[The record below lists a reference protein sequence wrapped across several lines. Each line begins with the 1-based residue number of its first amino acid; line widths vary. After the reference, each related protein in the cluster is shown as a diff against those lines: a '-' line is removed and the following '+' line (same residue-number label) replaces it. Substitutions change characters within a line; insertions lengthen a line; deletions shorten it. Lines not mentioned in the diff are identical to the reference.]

1 VTLKSCLV
9 PRYSLEMA
17 TGGIPAEAQARL
29 KIDAD
34 LRLAG
39 WIIQDRAEMNLSA
52 GLGIAVREV
61 PMGDGRVDYLL
72 YLNQKIVGV
81 IEAKPA
87 GTTLAEVHLQAMRYA
102 SNLTPGQKLNA
113 VLAKGVLPFVYE
125 ASSTELFFSN
135 HFDPEPTSR
144 RFFNFQ
150 RPSTLEAIIRSEDP
164 VTGKGG
170 WRSQIQSM
178 PGTDGYDLR
187 PASERAIHNIENWLQ
202 NDGRRRALVQM
213 ATGAGKTR
221 MAVTEIYRLLKFGGF
236 KRVLFLVDRN
246 NLGEQTVRE
255 FKNWDTPDD
264 GRKFTAIYPVE
275 QLTASGAADS
285 TTVVVST
292 IQRVWAGL
300 KGEALPEGYS
310 PDIDD
315 PNVAGAVEAVYSDR
329 FPPESFDLIIV
340 DECHRSIYGQW
351 RKVLEYFDAQII
363 GLTATPTKQTL
374 AFFEQNL
381 VSEYTFQES
390 VADEVNVGFDVYR
403 IKTQIGEEGG
413 LIEAGSVI
421 PAIDKRTREQKEL
434 EVSEDMDWKPTDEGI
449 AVESPNHIRLVLET
463 FRDRMFSEIFPELN
477 DQGEK
482 RKVVPKT
489 LIFAKSD
496 AHAETIVRIVREVF
510 NKGEGFA
517 AKITYTA
524 QDPADLINRLRTSPE
539 LRIAVTVDMVAT
551 GTDVKPLECVLFMR
565 DVRSGTYFEQM
576 KGRGARSITDSDFQ
590 AVTEQGVHKERFVIV
605 DAIGVTEHDF
615 VDVTVTDRVKTA
627 SLESLLKKA
636 AARELTQDD
645 AATLGARLSKLG
657 LRMNATERNEIEAL
671 AGVTIEEMSQQLVRS
686 VNPEALAE
694 ATKNAPEGT
703 PEEVAVHEFVQGLA
717 GALAT
722 SQALRDRLVTMH
734 QSKYIIRDE
743 ATPDTLLFAGGVPNL
758 ELAERLVHD
767 WKQYLE
773 DNKDEI
779 TALQL
784 LYSNPQN
791 SGVTRK
797 QLEELIATI
806 RKPHQ
811 DWTPAVI
818 WKSYELLN
826 KTNRSIKNKTVDLV
840 SLVRFTL
847 GVMPELVPFADV
859 VEQRYQGWLLAQEQS
874 GAHFS
879 AEQKRWLDAIKDY
892 ICTGVTFETP
902 ALDAVPFIDWG
913 GSDGFERD
921 FTDPIHIIDDL
932 NEALSA

>member
-1 VTLKSCLV
+1 MRNGDL
-9 PRYSLEMA
+9 
-17 TGGIPAEAQARL
+17 PAEARARQ

-34 LRLAG
+34 LISAG
-39 WIIQDRAEMNLSA
+39 WVVQSLEERNLSA
-52 GLGIAVREV
+52 GVGVAVREV
-61 PMGDGRVDYLL
+61 TMGDGRVDYLL
-72 YLNQKIVGV
+72 YVNQKIVGV

-102 SNLTPGQKLNA
+102 SSLTAGQKLNA

-125 ASSTELFFSN
+125 ASSTELYFSN
-135 HFDPEPTSR
+135 HFDPEPASR
-144 RFFNFQ
+144 SIFNFQ
-150 RPSTLEAIIRSEDP
+150 KPETLAAIIRAEDP

-170 WRSQIQSM
+170 WRSQIATM
-178 PGTDGYDLR
+178 PGTEGYDLR

-202 NDGRRRALVQM
+202 TDGRSRALVQM

-246 NLGEQTVRE
+246 NLGDQTKRE
-255 FKNWDTPDD
+255 FDNFDTPDD
-264 GRKFTAIYPVE
+264 GRKFSAIYPVE
-275 QLTASGAADS
+275 QLSASGAADS
-285 TTVVVST
+285 SKVVIST

-300 KGEALPEGYS
+300 KGEPLPEGYS
-310 PDIDD
+310 SDIDD
-315 PNVAGAVEAVYSDR
+315 PIVNGEVEAVYSDR
-329 FPPESFDLIIV
+329 LPPETFDLIIV

-374 AFFEQNL
+374 GFFQQNL
-381 VSEYTFQES
+381 VSEYTFQQS

-413 LIEAGSVI
+413 LIEAGEVI
-421 PAIDKRTREQKEL
+421 PAIDRRTREQRL
-434 EVSEDMDWKPTDEGI
+434 VVPDEDIDWKPTDQGI
-449 AVESPNHIRLVLET
+449 HVESEPHIRLVLET
-463 FRDRMFSEIFPELN
+463 FRDRMFTEIFPELN

-496 AHAETIVRIVREVF
+496 SHAETIVSIVKEVF
-510 NKGEGFA
+510 NKGDGFA

-524 QDPADLINRLRTSPE
+524 PNPEDLINRLRTSPE
-539 LRIAVTVDMVAT
+539 LRIAVTVDMIAT

-576 KGRGARSITDSDFQ
+576 KGRGARSISDSDFQ

-627 SLESLLKKA
+627 SLDSLLKKA
-636 AARELTQDD
+636 AARELTQDE
-645 AATLGARLSKLG
+645 AATLGSRLSKLG
-657 LRMNATERNEIEAL
+657 LRMNASERNEIEAL

-703 PEEVAVHEFVQGLA
+703 PEEVVVHEFVQGLT

-722 SQALRDRLVTMH
+722 SQALRERLVTMH
-734 QSKYIIRDE
+734 QSKYIFRDE
-743 ATPDTLLFAGGVPNL
+743 VTADQLLFAGGVPNV
-758 ELAERLVHD
+758 ELADRLVSD
-767 WKQYLE
+767 WTKYLE
-773 DNKDEI
+773 NNKDEI
-779 TALQL
+779 TALHL
-784 LYSNPQN
+784 IYSRPQERH
-791 SGVTRK
+791 VTRREI
-797 QLEELIATI
+797 EELIVTI
-806 RKPHQ
+806 KSSIQ

-818 WKSYELLN
+818 WKCYEMLK
-826 KTNRSIKNKTVDLV
+826 KTNRSINNKTVDLV
-840 SLVRFTL
+840 SLVRYSL
-847 GVMPELVPFADV
+847 GIMPELIPFADV
-859 VEQRYQGWLLAQEQS
+859 VEERYQGWLLTQEQS
-874 GAHFS
+874 GARFTN
-879 AEQKRWLDAIKDY
+879 EQRRWLDAIKDY

-902 ALDAVPFIDWG
+902 ALDAVPFIEWG
-913 GSDGFERD
+913 GSDGIERD
-921 FTDPIHIIDDL
+921 FTDPVGIITDL
-932 NEALSA
+932 NQALSA

>member
-1 VTLKSCLV
+1 MNS
-9 PRYSLEMA
+9 
-17 TGGIPAEAQARL
+17 GGLPAEAQARL
-29 KIDAD
+29 KIDDD

-39 WIIQDRAEMNLSA
+39 WVIQDREEINLSA
-52 GLGIAVREV
+52 GPGVAVREV
-61 PMGDGRVDYLL
+61 PMADGRVDYLL
-72 YLNQKIVGV
+72 YLNQRIVGV
-81 IEAKPA
+81 IEAKPV
-87 GTTLAEVHLQAMRYA
+87 GTTLAEVHHQAMRYA
-102 SNLTPGQKLNA
+102 SSLTPGQKLNA

-125 ASSTELFFSN
+125 ASSTELYFSN

-144 RFFNFQ
+144 RIFNFQ
-150 RPSTLEAIIRSEDP
+150 RPSTLEAIIRAEDP

-170 WRSQIQSM
+170 WRTQIHHM
-178 PGTDGYDLR
+178 PSTVDYDLR
-187 PASERAIHNIENWLQ
+187 PASERAIHNIEHWLQ

-264 GRKFTAIYPVE
+264 GRKFSAIYPVE
-275 QLTASGAADS
+275 QLTSSGTADS
-285 TTVVVST
+285 SKVVVST

-310 PDIDD
+310 ADIDD
-315 PNVAGAVEAVYSDR
+315 PTVSGEVEAVYSDR
-329 FPPESFDLIIV
+329 MPPEAFDLIIV

-351 RKVLEYFDAQII
+351 RKVLEYFDAQIV

-390 VADEVNVGFDVYR
+390 VADEVNVGFDIYR
-403 IKTQIGEEGG
+403 IKTQIAEEGG

-434 EVSEDMDWKPTDEGI
+434 EVEEDFEWKPTDQGI

-463 FRDRMFSEIFPELN
+463 FRDRMFTEIFPELN

-510 NKGEGFA
+510 NRGDGFA

-615 VDVTVTDRVKTA
+615 VDVTVTERVKAA
-627 SLESLLKKA
+627 SLDSLLKKA
-636 AARELTQDD
+636 AARELTQDE
-645 AATLGARLSKLG
+645 AATLGSRLSKLG
-657 LRMNATERNEIEAL
+657 LRMNAAERNEIEAL

-694 ATKNAPEGT
+694 AVQNAPEGT
-703 PEEVAVHEFVQGLA
+703 PEDVAVHYFVQGLT

-743 ATPDTLLFAGGVPNL
+743 VTPDTLLFAGGVPNL

-784 LYSNPQN
+784 LYTRPSN

-797 QLEELIATI
+797 ALEDLIATI

-811 DWTPAVI
+811 DWTPAII

-859 VEQRYQGWLLAQEQS
+859 VEQRYQGWLLTQEQS
-874 GAHFS
+874 GARFT

-921 FTDPIHIIDDL
+921 FTDPIHIINDL
-932 NEALSA
+932 NQALSA

>member
-1 VTLKSCLV
+1 MTS
-9 PRYSLEMA
+9 
-17 TGGIPAEAQARL
+17 GGLPAEAQARL

-34 LRLAG
+34 LRQAG
-39 WIIQDRAEMNLSA
+39 WLVQDRSEMNLTA
-52 GLGIAVREV
+52 GPGVAVREV

-102 SNLTPGQKLNA
+102 SNLTSGQKLNA
-113 VLAKGVLPFVYE
+113 VLANGMLPFVYE
-125 ASSTELFFSN
+125 ASSTELYFSN
-135 HFDPEPTSR
+135 HFDPDPISR
-144 RFFNFQ
+144 RIFNFQ
-150 RPSTLEAIIRSEDP
+150 RPSTLESLIRAEDP
-164 VTGKGG
+164 HTGKGG
-170 WRSQIQSM
+170 WRSQIHSM
-178 PGTDGYDLR
+178 PSTSDYDLR
-187 PASERAIHNIENWLQ
+187 PASERAIQNIEKWLQ
-202 NDGRRRALVQM
+202 TDGRRRALVQM

-264 GRKFTAIYPVE
+264 GRKFTAIYPTE

-285 TTVVVST
+285 TKVVVST

-300 KGEALPEGYS
+300 KGEPLPEGYS
-310 PDIDD
+310 EDIDD
-315 PNVAGAVEAVYSDR
+315 PSISGEVEAVYSDR
-329 FPPESFDLIIV
+329 FPPETFDLIIV

-351 RKVLEYFDAQII
+351 RKVLEYFDAQIV

-381 VSEYTFQES
+381 VSEYTYQES
-390 VADEVNVGFDVYR
+390 VADEVNVSFDIYR

-413 LIEAGSVI
+413 LIEAGTVI
-421 PAIDKRTREQKEL
+421 PAIDKRTREQKDL
-434 EVSEDMDWKPTDEGI
+434 EVEEDLDWKPTDQGI
-449 AVESPNHIRLVLET
+449 AIEAPNHIRLVLET
-463 FRDRMFSEIFPELN
+463 FRDRMFTEIFPELN

-510 NKGEGFA
+510 NKGDGFA

-524 QDPADLINRLRTSPE
+524 KDPADLINRLRTSPE

-645 AATLGARLSKLG
+645 AATLGSRLSKLG
-657 LRMNATERNEIEAL
+657 LRMTASERNEIEAL
-671 AGVTIEEMSQQLVRS
+671 AGITIEEMSQQLVRS
-686 VNPEALAE
+686 VNADAIADVTSTTP
-694 ATKNAPEGT
+694 TGT
-703 PEEVAVHEFVQGLA
+703 TEEVAIHEFVQSLA
-717 GALAT
+717 GPLAT
-722 SQALRDRLVTMH
+722 SQQLRERLVTRH
-734 QSKYIIRDE
+734 QSKYIFRDE
-743 ATPDTLLFAGGVPNL
+743 VTPDQLLFAGGVPNL
-758 ELAERLVHD
+758 ELAERTIHD
-767 WKQYLE
+767 WKQYME
-773 DNKDEI
+773 ENKNEI

-784 LYSNPQN
+784 LYSRPQN

-797 QLEELIATI
+797 QLEELVATI

-826 KTNRSIKNKTVDLV
+826 KTNRSIQNKTVDLV
-840 SLVRFTL
+840 SLVRYTL
-847 GVMPELVPFADV
+847 GTMPELVPFADV
-859 VEQRYQGWLLAQEQS
+859 VEERYQGWLLMQEQRGS
-874 GAHFS
+874 KFTK
-879 AEQKRWLDAIKDY
+879 EQRRWLDAIKDY
-892 ICTGVTFETP
+892 ICTGVTFET
-902 ALDAVPFIDWG
+902 ASLDAVPFIEWG
-913 GSDGFERD
+913 GSDGIERD
-921 FTDPIHIIDDL
+921 FADPVAVISDL
-932 NEALSA
+932 NQALSA

>member
-1 VTLKSCLV
+1 MIPNNL
-9 PRYSLEMA
+9 
-17 TGGIPAEAQARL
+17 PAEAKARL

-34 LRLAG
+34 LQQAG
-39 WIIQDRAEMNLSA
+39 WVIQDRSELNLSA
-52 GLGIAVREV
+52 GLGVAVREV
-61 PMGDGRVDYLL
+61 PMADGRVDYLL
-72 YLNQKIVGV
+72 YVNQKIVGV
-81 IEAKPA
+81 VEAKPA
-87 GTTLAEVHLQAMRYA
+87 GTTLAEVHHQAMRYA
-102 SNLTPGQKLNA
+102 GGLTPGQKLNA
-113 VLAKGVLPFVYE
+113 ILVKGVLPFVYE
-125 ASSTELFFSN
+125 ASSTELYFSN

-144 RFFNFQ
+144 RIFNFQ
-150 RPSTLEAIIRSEDP
+150 RPSTLEAIIRAEDP

-170 WRSQIQSM
+170 WRSQIHQM
-178 PGTDGYDLR
+178 PPTFGYDLR
-187 PASERAIHNIENWLQ
+187 PASHRAIQSIEHWLKT
-202 NDGRRRALVQM
+202 DGRRRALVQM

-264 GRKFTAIYPVE
+264 GRKFTSIYPVE
-275 QLTASGAADS
+275 QLRAQGAADS
-285 TTVVVST
+285 TKVVVST

-300 KGEALPEGYS
+300 KGESLPEGYAPEIDE
-310 PDIDD
+310 PDLSGEI
-315 PNVAGAVEAVYSDR
+315 EAVYSDR
-329 FPPESFDLIIV
+329 MPPETFDLIIV

-351 RKVLEYFDAQII
+351 RKVLEYFEAQII

-390 VADEVNVGFDVYR
+390 VADEVNVGFDIYR
-403 IKTQIGEEGG
+403 IKTKIGEEGG
-413 LIEAGSVI
+413 LIESGTVI
-421 PAIDKRTREQKEL
+421 PAIDKRTRAQKEL
-434 EVSEDMDWKPTDEGI
+434 EIEEDLDWKPTDEGV

-463 FRDRMFSEIFPELN
+463 FRDRLFTEIFPELN
-477 DQGEK
+477 DKGEK

-510 NKGEGFA
+510 NKGDGFA

-576 KGRGARSITDSDFQ
+576 KGRGARSISDSDFQ
-590 AVTEQGVHKERFVIV
+590 AVTEEGVHKDRFVIV

-615 VDVTVTDRVKTA
+615 VDVTVTDRVKTV
-627 SLESLLKKA
+627 SLDSLLKKA
-636 AARELTQDD
+636 AARELTQDE
-645 AATLGARLSKLG
+645 AATLGSRLSKLG
-657 LRMNATERNEIEAL
+657 LRMTASERDEIAAI
-671 AGVTIEEMSQQLVRS
+671 AGVTIEEMSQQLVKS
-686 VNPEALAE
+686 VNPDEIANAI
-694 ATKNAPEGT
+694 AKAPEGT
-703 PEEVAVHEFVQGLA
+703 SEEVAVHEFVQSLTGV
-717 GALAT
+717 LAT
-722 SQALRDRLVTMH
+722 SQILRDKLVTMH

-743 ATPDTLLFAGGVPNL
+743 VTPDALLFAGGVPDL

-784 LYSNPQN
+784 LYSRPSN

-797 QLEELIATI
+797 ELEELIATI

-811 DWTPAVI
+811 DWTPAII

-859 VEQRYQGWLLAQEQS
+859 VEERYQGWLLTQEQN
-874 GAHFS
+874 GARFS

-892 ICTGVTFETP
+892 ICTGVSFETP
-902 ALDAVPFIDWG
+902 ALDSVPFIDWG
-913 GSDGFERD
+913 GSDGIERD
-921 FTDPIHIIDDL
+921 FTDPIRVIDDL
-932 NEALSA
+932 NQALSA

>member
-1 VTLKSCLV
+1 MVSE
-9 PRYSLEMA
+9 SLDKVISVSS
-17 TGGIPAEAQARL
+17 GGLPAEAQARV

-34 LRLAG
+34 LKLAG

-52 GLGIAVREV
+52 GVGIAVREV
-61 PMGDGRVDYLL
+61 PMADGRVDYLL

-81 IEAKPA
+81 VEAKPA
-87 GTTLAEVHLQAMRYA
+87 GTTLAEVHHQAMKYA
-102 SNLTPGQKLNA
+102 AGLTAGQKLNA
-113 VLAKGVLPFVYE
+113 ITVKGLLPFVYE
-125 ASSTELFFSN
+125 ASSTELYFSN

-144 RFFNFQ
+144 RLFNFQ
-150 RPSTLEAIIRSEDP
+150 RPATLESIIRAEDP

-170 WRSQIQSM
+170 WRSQIENM
-178 PGTDGYDLR
+178 PPTATYDLR
-187 PASERAIHNIENWLQ
+187 PASERAIHNIERWLQ

-285 TTVVVST
+285 TKVVVST

-315 PNVAGAVEAVYSDR
+315 PSVTGEVEAVYSDK
-329 FPPESFDLIIV
+329 FPPETFDLIIV

-351 RKVLEYFDAQII
+351 RKVLEYFDAQIV

-381 VSEYTFQES
+381 VSEYTYQES
-390 VADEVNVGFDVYR
+390 VADEVNVAFDVYR
-403 IKTQIGEEGG
+403 IKTQISEEGG

-421 PAIDKRTREQKEL
+421 PAIDKRTREQKEV
-434 EVSEDMDWKPTDEGI
+434 EVEEDLDWKPTDQGI
-449 AVESPNHIRLVLET
+449 AIESPNHIRLVLET
-463 FRDRMFSEIFPELN
+463 FRDRMFTEIFPELN
-477 DQGEK
+477 DKGEK

-510 NKGEGFA
+510 NKGDGFA

-524 QDPADLINRLRTSPE
+524 KDPADLINRLRTSPE

-615 VDVTVTDRVKTA
+615 VDVTVTDRVKSV
-627 SLESLLKKA
+627 SLDSLLKKA
-636 AARELTQDD
+636 AARELTQDE

-657 LRMNATERNEIEAL
+657 LRMTTSERDEIQAI
-671 AGVTIEEMSQQLVRS
+671 AGVSLEEMSQQLVRS
-686 VNPEALAE
+686 VNADALSA
-694 ATKNAPEGT
+694 AIKNAPEGT
-703 PEEVAVHEFVQGLA
+703 PEELVIHEFVQGLA
-717 GALAT
+717 GVLAT
-722 SQALRDRLVTMH
+722 SQSLRDRLVTMH

-743 ATPDTLLFAGGVPNL
+743 VTPDQLLFAGGVPNL
-758 ELAERLVHD
+758 ELAERTIQD
-767 WKQYLE
+767 WKQYME
-773 DNKDEI
+773 HNKDEI

-784 LYSNPQN
+784 LYSRPQN

-826 KTNRSIKNKTVDLV
+826 KTNRSIQNKTVDLV
-840 SLVRFTL
+840 SLVRYTL
-847 GVMPELVPFADV
+847 GIMPELVPFADV
-859 VEQRYQGWLLAQEQS
+859 VEERYEGWLLTQEQR
-874 GAHFS
+874 GTRFTQ
-879 AEQKRWLDAIKDY
+879 EQRRWLDAIKDY

-902 ALDAVPFIDWG
+902 ALDAVPFIEWG
-913 GSDGFERD
+913 GSDGIERD
-921 FTDPIHIIDDL
+921 FADPVAVITDL
-932 NEALSA
+932 NQALSA

>member
-1 VTLKSCLV
+1 
-9 PRYSLEMA
+9 
-17 TGGIPAEAQARL
+17 
-29 KIDAD
+29 
-34 LRLAG
+34 
-39 WIIQDRAEMNLSA
+39 
-52 GLGIAVREV
+52 
-61 PMGDGRVDYLL
+61 MGDGRVDYLL
-72 YLNQKIVGV
+72 YVNQKIVGV

-87 GTTLAEVHLQAMRYA
+87 GTTLAEVHMQAMRYA
-102 SNLTPGQKLNA
+102 SSLTAGQKLNA

-125 ASSTELFFSN
+125 ASSTELYFSN
-135 HFDPEPTSR
+135 HFDPEPASR
-144 RFFNFQ
+144 SIFNFQ
-150 RPSTLEAIIRSEDP
+150 KPETLAAIIRAEDP

-170 WRSQIQSM
+170 WRSQIATM
-178 PGTDGYDLR
+178 PGTQGYDLR

-202 NDGRRRALVQM
+202 TDGRSRALVQM

-246 NLGEQTVRE
+246 NLGDQTKRE
-255 FKNWDTPDD
+255 FDNFDTPDD
-264 GRKFTAIYPVE
+264 GRKFSAIYPVE
-275 QLTASGAADS
+275 QLSASGAADS
-285 TTVVVST
+285 SKVVIST

-310 PDIDD
+310 SDIDD
-315 PNVAGAVEAVYSDR
+315 PIVNGEVEAVYSER
-329 FPPESFDLIIV
+329 LPPETFDLIIV

-374 AFFEQNL
+374 GFFQQNL
-381 VSEYTFQES
+381 VSEYTFQQS

-413 LIEAGSVI
+413 LIEAGEII
-421 PAIDKRTREQKEL
+421 PAIDKRTREQRLVVPDENI
-434 EVSEDMDWKPTDEGI
+434 DWKPTDQGI
-449 AVESPNHIRLVLET
+449 SVESDPHIRLVLET
-463 FRDRMFSEIFPELN
+463 FRDRMFTEIFPELN

-496 AHAETIVRIVREVF
+496 SHAERIVAIVKEVF
-510 NKGEGFA
+510 NKGDGFA

-524 QDPADLINRLRTSPE
+524 PNPEDLINRLRTSPE
-539 LRIAVTVDMVAT
+539 LRIAITVDMIAT

-576 KGRGARSITDSDFQ
+576 KGRGARSISDSDFQ

-627 SLESLLKKA
+627 SLDSLLKKA
-636 AARELTQDD
+636 AARELTQDE
-645 AATLGARLSKLG
+645 AATLGSRLSKLG
-657 LRMNATERNEIEAL
+657 LRMNASERNEIEAL

-694 ATKNAPEGT
+694 ANKNAPEGT
-703 PEEVAVHEFVQGLA
+703 PEEVVVHEFVQGLT

-722 SQALRDRLVTMH
+722 SQALRERLVTMH
-734 QSKYIIRDE
+734 QSKYIFRDE
-743 ATPDTLLFAGGVPNL
+743 VTADQLLFAGGVPNV
-758 ELAERLVHD
+758 ELADRLVSD
-767 WKQYLE
+767 WTKYLQ

-779 TALQL
+779 TALHL
-784 LYSNPQN
+784 IYSRPQERH
-791 SGVTRK
+791 VTRREI
-797 QLEELIATI
+797 EELIVTI
-806 RKPHQ
+806 KSSIQ

-818 WKSYELLN
+818 WKCYEMLK
-826 KTNRSIKNKTVDLV
+826 KTNRSINNKTVDLV
-840 SLVRFTL
+840 SLVRYSL
-847 GVMPELVPFADV
+847 GIMPELIPFADV
-859 VEQRYQGWLLAQEQS
+859 VEERYQGWLLIQEQS
-874 GAHFS
+874 GARFTQ
-879 AEQKRWLDAIKDY
+879 EQRRWLDAIKDY

-902 ALDAVPFIDWG
+902 ALDAVPFIEWG
-913 GSDGFERD
+913 GSDGIERD
-921 FTDPIHIIDDL
+921 FIDPVGVITDL
-932 NEALSA
+932 NQALSA

>member
-1 VTLKSCLV
+1 MNS
-9 PRYSLEMA
+9 
-17 TGGIPAEAQARL
+17 GGLPAEAQARQ

-39 WIIQDRAEMNLSA
+39 WVIQDRAEMNLSA
-52 GLGIAVREV
+52 GPGVAVREV

-102 SNLTPGQKLNA
+102 SSLTPGQKLNA
-113 VLAKGVLPFVYE
+113 VLANGVLPFVYE
-125 ASSTELFFSN
+125 ASSTELYFSN

-144 RFFNFQ
+144 RIFNLQ
-150 RPSTLEAIIRSEDP
+150 RPSTLEALIRAEDP

-170 WRSQIQSM
+170 WRSQIQNM
-178 PGTDGYDLR
+178 PSTDGYDLR
-187 PASERAIHNIENWLQ
+187 PASERAIHNIEYWLQ
-202 NDGRRRALVQM
+202 TDGRRRALVQM

-285 TTVVVST
+285 TKVVVST

-300 KGEALPEGYS
+300 KGEALPDGYS

-315 PNVAGAVEAVYSDR
+315 PSVNGEVEAVYSDK
-329 FPPESFDLIIV
+329 FPPETFDLIIV

-351 RKVLEYFDAQII
+351 RKVLEYFDAQIV

-381 VSEYTFQES
+381 VSEYTYQES
-390 VADEVNVGFDVYR
+390 VADEVNVAFDIYR

-413 LIEAGSVI
+413 LIEAGTVI

-434 EVSEDMDWKPTDEGI
+434 EVEEDLDWKPTDQGI
-449 AVESPNHIRLVLET
+449 AIESPNHIRLVLET
-463 FRDRMFSEIFPELN
+463 FRDRLFTEIFPELN
-477 DQGEK
+477 DRGEK

-510 NKGEGFA
+510 NKGDGFA

-524 QDPADLINRLRTSPE
+524 KDPADLINRLRTSPE

-645 AATLGARLSKLG
+645 AATLGSRLSKLG
-657 LRMNATERNEIEAL
+657 LRMTASERNEIEAL

-686 VNPEALAE
+686 VNAEALAQ
-694 ATKNAPEGT
+694 AVKDAPEGT
-703 PEEVAVHEFVQGLA
+703 SEEAVVHDFVQGLT

-722 SQALRDRLVTMH
+722 SQALRDRLVAMH

-743 ATPDTLLFAGGVPNL
+743 VTPDKLLFAGGVPNI
-758 ELAERLVHD
+758 ELAERTIQD
-767 WKQYLE
+767 WKQYME

-784 LYSNPQN
+784 LYSRPQN

-797 QLEELIATI
+797 QLEDLIATI

-826 KTNRSIKNKTVDLV
+826 KTNRSIQNKTVDLV
-840 SLVRFTL
+840 SLVRYTL
-847 GVMPELVPFADV
+847 GIMPELVPFADV
-859 VEQRYQGWLLAQEQS
+859 VEQRYQGWLLTQEQR
-874 GAHFS
+874 GTRFT
-879 AEQKRWLDAIKDY
+879 QDQRRWLDAIKDY

-902 ALDAVPFIDWG
+902 ALDAVPFIEWG
-913 GSDGFERD
+913 GSDGIERD
-921 FTDPIHIIDDL
+921 FADPEAVITDL
-932 NEALSA
+932 NQALSA

>member
-1 VTLKSCLV
+1 
-9 PRYSLEMA
+9 MA
-17 TGGIPAEAQARL
+17 IGGLPAEAQARL
-29 KIDAD
+29 QIDAA
-34 LRLAG
+34 LIEAG
-39 WIIQDRAEMNLSA
+39 WAIQDRNEMNLSQA
-52 GLGIAVREV
+52 PGIAVREV
-61 PMGDGRVDYLL
+61 PMADGRVDYLL
-72 YLNQKIVGV
+72 YLHQKIVGA

-102 SNLTPGQKLNA
+102 SSLTAGQKLNA
-113 VLAKGVLPFVYE
+113 ILVKDVLPFVYE
-125 ASSTELFFSN
+125 ASSTELYFSN

-144 RFFNFQ
+144 RIFSFQ
-150 RPSTLEAIIRSEDP
+150 RPGTLDAIIRAEDP
-164 VTGKGG
+164 ITGKGG
-170 WRSQIQSM
+170 WRSQIALM
-178 PGTDGYDLR
+178 PGTENYDLR
-187 PASERAIHNIENWLQ
+187 PASERAIHNIENWLRT
-202 NDGRRRALVQM
+202 DGRRRALVQM

-221 MAVTEIYRLLKFGGF
+221 MAVTEIYRLIKFGGF

-275 QLTASGAADS
+275 QLSANGAADS
-285 TTVVVST
+285 TKVVVST

-300 KGEALPEGYS
+300 KGQPLPEGFS
-310 PDIDD
+310 EDVDNPS
-315 PNVAGAVEAVYSDR
+315 VTGEVEAVYSDK

-351 RKVLEYFDAQII
+351 RKVLEYFDAQIV

-403 IKTQIGEEGG
+403 IKTQISEQGG

-421 PAIDKRTREQKEL
+421 PAFDKRTREQKEL
-434 EVSEDMDWKPTDEGI
+434 EVEEDFDWKPTDQGV

-463 FRDRMFSEIFPELN
+463 FRDRMFTEIFPELN

-496 AHAETIVRIVREVF
+496 AHAETIVRVVREVF
-510 NKGEGFA
+510 NKGDGFA

-524 QDPADLINRLRTSPE
+524 KDPADLINRLRTSPE
-539 LRIAVTVDMVAT
+539 LRIVVTVDMVAT
-551 GTDVKPLECVLFMR
+551 GTDVKPLECVLFLR

-576 KGRGARSITDSDFQ
+576 KGRGARSITDADFQ

-615 VDVTVTDRVKTA
+615 VDVTVTDRVKSA
-627 SLESLLKKA
+627 SLDSLLKKA

-645 AATLGARLSKLG
+645 AATLGSRLSKLG
-657 LRMNATERNEIEAL
+657 LRMSASERNEIEAL
-671 AGVTIEEMSQQLVRS
+671 AGVTIEEMSQQLVKS
-686 VNPEALAE
+686 VNAEALSE
-694 ATKNAPEGT
+694 VSQNNSGGT
-703 PEEVAVHEFVQGLA
+703 SEEVALHEFVQSLA
-717 GALAT
+717 GPLAT
-722 SQALRDRLVTMH
+722 SQALRERLVTMH
-734 QSKYIIRDE
+734 QSKYVYRDE
-743 ATPDTLLFAGGVPNL
+743 VTPDSLLFAAGVPNL
-758 ELAERLVHD
+758 ELAERLVTD

-784 LYSNPQN
+784 LYSRPQN
-791 SGVTRK
+791 SGVTR
-797 QLEELIATI
+797 LEIENLIATI

-840 SLVRFTL
+840 SLVRYTL
-847 GVMPELVPFADV
+847 GIMPELVPFADV
-859 VEQRYQGWLLAQEQS
+859 VEERYQGWLLTQDQRGAKFTQEQR
-874 GAHFS
+874 
-879 AEQKRWLDAIKDY
+879 RWLDAIKDY

-913 GSDGFERD
+913 GSDGIERD
-921 FTDPIHIIDDL
+921 FSDPIAIIEDL
-932 NEALSA
+932 NMALSA

>member
-1 VTLKSCLV
+1 MNS
-9 PRYSLEMA
+9 
-17 TGGIPAEAQARL
+17 GGLPAEAKARL
-29 KIDAD
+29 KIDED
-34 LRLAG
+34 LQLAG
-39 WIIQDRAEMNLSA
+39 WVIQDRASLNLDA
-52 GLGIAVREV
+52 ATGVAVREV

-72 YLNQKIVGV
+72 YLNKRIVGV

-102 SNLTPGQKLNA
+102 SSLTPGQKLNA
-113 VLAKGVLPFVYE
+113 VLANGVLPFVYE
-125 ASSTELFFSN
+125 ASGTELYFSN

-144 RFFNFQ
+144 RIFNFQ
-150 RPSTLEAIIRSEDP
+150 RPGTLEALIRAEDP
-164 VTGKGG
+164 ETGTGG
-170 WRSQIQSM
+170 WRTQIQNM
-178 PGTDGYDLR
+178 PGTEGYDLR
-187 PASERAIHNIENWLQ
+187 PASERAIHNIEHWLQ
-202 NDGRRRALVQM
+202 ADGRRRALVQM

-275 QLTASGAADS
+275 QLSASGAADS
-285 TTVVVST
+285 TKVVVST

-310 PDIDD
+310 PDVDD
-315 PNVAGAVEAVYSDR
+315 PAVSGEVEAVYSEK
-329 FPPESFDLIIV
+329 FPPETFDLIII

-381 VSEYTFQES
+381 VSEYTYQES
-390 VADEVNVGFDVYR
+390 VADEVNVGFDIYR
-403 IKTQIGEEGG
+403 IKTQIAEEGG
-413 LIEAGSVI
+413 LIEAGSMI

-434 EVSEDMDWKPTDEGI
+434 EVEEDLDWKPTDQGKAI
-449 AVESPNHIRLVLET
+449 ESPNHIRLVLET
-463 FRDRMFSEIFPELN
+463 FRDRMFTEIFPELN

-482 RKVVPKT
+482 RTVVPKT

-496 AHAETIVRIVREVF
+496 SHAETIVRIVREVF
-510 NKGEGFA
+510 NKGDGFA

-524 QDPADLINRLRTSPE
+524 QNPADLINRLRTSPE

-576 KGRGARSITDSDFQ
+576 KGRGARTIADADFQ

-627 SLESLLKKA
+627 SLESLLNKA
-636 AARELTQDD
+636 ASRELTQDE
-645 AATLGARLSKLG
+645 AATLGSRMSKLG
-657 LRMNATERNEIEAL
+657 LRMTASERNEIESL
-671 AGVTIEEMSQQLVRS
+671 AGVTVEEMSQQLLRS

-694 ATKNAPEGT
+694 AAKNASEDT
-703 PEEVAVHEFVQGLA
+703 PEEAVVHEFVQGLT

-734 QSKYIIRDE
+734 QSKYIFRDE
-743 ATPDTLLFAGGVPNL
+743 VTPDKLLFAGGVPNL
-758 ELAERLVHD
+758 ELAERTIQD
-767 WKQYLE
+767 WKQYIE
-773 DNKDEI
+773 ENKDEI

-784 LYSNPQN
+784 LYSRPQN
-791 SGVTRK
+791 SGITRK

-840 SLVRFTL
+840 SLVRYTL
-847 GVMPELVPFADV
+847 GIMPELVPFADV
-859 VEQRYQGWLLAQEQS
+859 VEERYQGWLLMQEQR
-874 GAHFS
+874 GTRFTQ
-879 AEQKRWLDAIKDY
+879 EQRRWLDAIKDY

-902 ALDAVPFIDWG
+902 ALDAVPFIEWG
-913 GSDGFERD
+913 GSDGIERD
-921 FTDPIHIIDDL
+921 FADPVAVITEL
-932 NEALSA
+932 NKALSA

>member
-1 VTLKSCLV
+1 MTE
-9 PRYSLEMA
+9 P
-17 TGGIPAEAQARL
+17 GGLSPEQRARL
-29 KIDAD
+29 LIDKD
-34 LRLAG
+34 LEIAG
-39 WIIQDRAEMNLSA
+39 WIIQNRAEMNLSA
-52 GLGIAVREV
+52 GAGVAVREV

-81 IEAKPA
+81 VEAKPA
-87 GTTLAEVHLQAMRYA
+87 GVTLAEVHLQAMRYA
-102 SNLTPGQKLNA
+102 SSLTAGQKLNA
-113 VLAKGVLPFVYE
+113 VLANGVLPFVYE
-125 ASSTELFFSN
+125 ASSTELYFSN
-135 HFDPEPTSR
+135 HFDPEPRSR
-144 RFFNFQ
+144 RIFNFQ
-150 RPSTLEAIIRSEDP
+150 RPETLEAMIRGEDP

-170 WRSQIQSM
+170 WRSQVATM
-178 PGTDGYDLR
+178 PTTDGYDLR
-187 PASERAIHNIENWLQ
+187 PASERAIHSIERWLQ
-202 NDGRRRALVQM
+202 TDGRRRALVQM

-221 MAVTEIYRLLKFGGF
+221 MAVTEIYRLIKFGGF

-255 FKNWDTPDD
+255 FKIWDTPDD
-264 GRKFTAIYPVE
+264 GRKFSAIYPVE
-275 QLTASGAADS
+275 QLSANGAADS
-285 TTVVVST
+285 TKVVIST

-300 KGEALPEGYS
+300 KGEPLPEHFVA
-310 PDIDD
+310 DVDD
-315 PNVAGAVEAVYSDR
+315 PVLNGEVEAVYSDR
-329 FPPESFDLIIV
+329 FPPETFDLIIV

-390 VADEVNVGFDVYR
+390 VADEVNVGFDIYR

-413 LIEAGSVI
+413 LIEAGPAI
-421 PAIDKRTREQKEL
+421 PTIDKRTREQRDIEID
-434 EVSEDMDWKPTDEGI
+434 EDINWKPTDQGI

-463 FRDRMFSEIFPELN
+463 FRDRMFTEIFPERN

-482 RKVVPKT
+482 RTVVPKT

-496 AHAETIVRIVREVF
+496 AHAETIVRLVREVF
-510 NKGEGFA
+510 NKGDGFA

-524 QDPADLINRLRTSPE
+524 PNPDDLINRLRTSPE

-615 VDVTVTDRVKTA
+615 VDVTVTDRVKSAT
-627 SLESLLKKA
+627 LESLLKKA
-636 AARELTQDD
+636 AARELTQDE
-645 AATLGARLSKLG
+645 AATLGSRLSKLG
-657 LRMNATERNEIEAL
+657 LRMTEAERTEIAEL
-671 AGVTIEEMSQQLVRS
+671 AGATLEEMSHQLIRS
-686 VNPEALAE
+686 IDAEALAE
-694 ATKNAPEGT
+694 ASQNAAEGT
-703 PEEVAVHEFVQGLA
+703 PEEVVIHEFVQGLT

-734 QSKYIIRDE
+734 QSKYIFRDE
-743 ATPDTLLFAGGVPNL
+743 VTPDLILFAGGVPNL
-758 ELAERLVHD
+758 ELAKRIVTD
-767 WKQYLE
+767 WKKYLE

-784 LYSNPQN
+784 LYRRPQN
-791 SGVTRK
+791 SGVTRREI
-797 QLEELIATI
+797 EELIATI
-806 RKPHQ
+806 RQPHQ
-811 DWTPAVI
+811 EWTPAVI
-818 WKSYELLN
+818 WKSYEMLD
-826 KTNRSIKNKTVDLV
+826 KTNRSIQNKTVDLV
-840 SLVRFTL
+840 SLVRYTL
-847 GVMPELVPFADV
+847 GIMPELVPFAEV
-859 VEQRYQGWLLAQEQS
+859 VEERYQGWLLTQDQRGARFTDEQR
-874 GAHFS
+874 
-879 AEQKRWLDAIKDY
+879 RWLDAIKDY

-913 GSDGFERD
+913 GADGIERD
-921 FTDPIHIIDDL
+921 FADPVGIITDL
-932 NEALSA
+932 NQALSA

>member
-1 VTLKSCLV
+1 MIPNNL
-9 PRYSLEMA
+9 
-17 TGGIPAEAQARL
+17 PAEAKARL

-34 LRLAG
+34 LQQAG
-39 WIIQDRAEMNLSA
+39 WVIQDRSELNLSA
-52 GLGIAVREV
+52 GLGVAVREV
-61 PMGDGRVDYLL
+61 PMADGRVDYLL
-72 YLNQKIVGV
+72 YVNQKIVGV
-81 IEAKPA
+81 VEAKPA
-87 GTTLAEVHLQAMRYA
+87 GTTLAEVHHQAMRYA
-102 SNLTPGQKLNA
+102 GGLTPGQKLNA
-113 VLAKGVLPFVYE
+113 ILVKGVLPFVYE
-125 ASSTELFFSN
+125 ASSTELYFSN
-135 HFDPEPTSR
+135 HFDPEPISR
-144 RFFNFQ
+144 RIFNFQ
-150 RPSTLEAIIRSEDP
+150 RPSTLEAIIRAEDP

-170 WRSQIQSM
+170 WRSQIHQM
-178 PGTDGYDLR
+178 PPTYGYDLR
-187 PASERAIHNIENWLQ
+187 PASDRAIQSIEHWLKT
-202 NDGRRRALVQM
+202 DGRRRALVQM

-236 KRVLFLVDRN
+236 RRVLFLVDRN

-264 GRKFTAIYPVE
+264 GRKFTSIYPVE
-275 QLTASGAADS
+275 QLRAQGAADS
-285 TTVVVST
+285 TKVVVST

-300 KGEALPEGYS
+300 KGESLPEGYAPEIDE
-310 PDIDD
+310 PDLSGEI
-315 PNVAGAVEAVYSDR
+315 EAVYSDR
-329 FPPESFDLIIV
+329 MPPETFDLIIV

-390 VADEVNVGFDVYR
+390 VADEVNVGFDIYR
-403 IKTQIGEEGG
+403 IKTKIGEEGG
-413 LIEAGSVI
+413 LIESGSVI
-421 PAIDKRTREQKEL
+421 PAIDKRTRAQKEL
-434 EVSEDMDWKPTDEGI
+434 EIEEDLDWKPTDEGV

-463 FRDRMFSEIFPELN
+463 FRDRLFTEIFPDLN
-477 DQGEK
+477 DKGEK

-510 NKGEGFA
+510 NKGDGFA

-576 KGRGARSITDSDFQ
+576 KGRGARSISDSDFQ
-590 AVTEQGVHKERFVIV
+590 AVTEEGVHKDRFVIV

-615 VDVTVTDRVKTA
+615 VDVTVTDRVKTV
-627 SLESLLKKA
+627 SLDSLLKKA
-636 AARELTQDD
+636 AARELTQDE
-645 AATLGARLSKLG
+645 AATLGSRLSKLG
-657 LRMNATERNEIEAL
+657 LRMTASERDEIAAI
-671 AGVTIEEMSQQLVRS
+671 AGVTIEEMSQQLVKS
-686 VNPEALAE
+686 VNPDEIANAI
-694 ATKNAPEGT
+694 ASAPEGT
-703 PEEVAVHEFVQGLA
+703 SEEIAVHEFVQSLTGV
-717 GALAT
+717 LAT
-722 SQALRDRLVTMH
+722 SQILRDKLVTMH

-743 ATPDTLLFAGGVPNL
+743 VTPDSLLFAGGVPDL

-767 WKQYLE
+767 WQQYLE

-784 LYSNPQN
+784 LYSRPTN

-797 QLEELIATI
+797 ALEDLIATI

-811 DWTPAVI
+811 DWTPAII

-826 KTNRSIKNKTVDLV
+826 KTNRSIQNKTVDLV

-847 GVMPELVPFADV
+847 GVMPELVPFAEV
-859 VEQRYQGWLLAQEQS
+859 VEERYQGWLLSQEQN
-874 GAHFS
+874 GARFS

-892 ICTGVTFETP
+892 ICTGVSFETP
-902 ALDAVPFIDWG
+902 ALDSVPFIDWG
-913 GSDGFERD
+913 GSDGIERD
-921 FTDPIHIIDDL
+921 FTDPIRVIEDL
-932 NEALSA
+932 NQALSA

>member
-1 VTLKSCLV
+1 
-9 PRYSLEMA
+9 M
-17 TGGIPAEAQARL
+17 PAEAQARL

-34 LRLAG
+34 LQLAG
-39 WIIQDRAEMNLSA
+39 WVVQDRAEMNLSA
-52 GLGIAVREV
+52 GPGVAVREV

-72 YLNQKIVGV
+72 YLNQRIVGV
-81 IEAKPA
+81 VEAKPA

-102 SNLTPGQKLNA
+102 SSLTPAQKLNA
-113 VLAKGVLPFVYE
+113 VITKGMLPFVYE
-125 ASSTELFFSN
+125 ASSTELYFSN

-144 RFFNFQ
+144 RLFNFL
-150 RPSTLEAIIRSEDP
+150 RPATLDAIIRAEDP

-170 WRSQIQSM
+170 WRSQVHLM
-178 PGTDGYDLR
+178 PSTDGYDLR
-187 PASERAIHNIENWLQ
+187 PASERAIHQIEHWLRT
-202 NDGRRRALVQM
+202 DGRRRALVQM

-221 MAVTEIYRLLKFGGF
+221 MAVTEIYRLLKFGGY

-264 GRKFTAIYPVE
+264 GRKFSAIYPVE

-285 TTVVVST
+285 SKVVVST

-310 PDIDD
+310 PEIDD
-315 PNVAGAVEAVYSDR
+315 PNVSGEVEAVYSER
-329 FPPESFDLIIV
+329 MPPETFDLIIV

-374 AFFEQNL
+374 GFFEQNL
-381 VSEYTFQES
+381 VSEYSFQES
-390 VADEVNVGFDVYR
+390 VADGVNVGFDVYR

-413 LIEAGSVI
+413 LIEAGSVV
-421 PAIDKRTREQKEL
+421 PAIDKRTREQREL
-434 EVSEDMDWKPTDEGI
+434 EVEEDLEWKPTDQGI

-463 FRDRMFSEIFPELN
+463 FRDRLFTEIFPELN

-510 NKGEGFA
+510 NKGDGFA

-524 QDPADLINRLRTSPE
+524 QNPADLINRLRTSPE

-605 DAIGVTEHDF
+605 DAIGVTEHEY
-615 VDVTVTDRVKTA
+615 VDVTVTERVKSA
-627 SLESLLKKA
+627 SLDSLLKKA
-636 AARELTQDD
+636 AARELTQDE
-645 AATLGARLSKLG
+645 AATLGSRLSKLS
-657 LRMNATERNEIEAL
+657 LRMTASEHDEIEAL
-671 AGVTIEEMSQQLVRS
+671 AGVSIEEISQQLVRS

-694 ATKNAPEGT
+694 AVQNASPGT
-703 PEEVAVHEFVQGLA
+703 PEEIAVHEFVQGLT
-717 GALAT
+717 GPLAT
-722 SQALRDRLVTMH
+722 SQALRERLLTMH
-734 QSKYIIRDE
+734 QSKYIFRDE
-743 ATPDTLLFAGGVPNL
+743 VTPDTLLFAGGVPDL
-758 ELAERLVHD
+758 DLANKLVHD

-784 LYSNPQN
+784 LYSRPQN

-826 KTNRSIKNKTVDLV
+826 RTNRSIKNKTVDLV
-840 SLVRFTL
+840 SLVRYTL
-847 GVMPELVPFADV
+847 GIMPELVPFADV
-859 VEQRYQGWLLAQEQS
+859 VEQRYQGWLLTQEQR
-874 GAHFS
+874 GTRFTQ
-879 AEQKRWLDAIKDY
+879 EQRRWLDAIKDY

-902 ALDAVPFIDWG
+902 ALDAVPFIEWG
-913 GSDGFERD
+913 GSDGIERD
-921 FTDPIHIIDDL
+921 FTDPVGIITDL
-932 NEALSA
+932 NQALSA

>member
-1 VTLKSCLV
+1 MVSE
-9 PRYSLEMA
+9 SLDKVISVSS
-17 TGGIPAEAQARL
+17 GGLPAEAQARV

-34 LRLAG
+34 LKLAG
-39 WIIQDRAEMNLSA
+39 WIIQDRAQMNLSA
-52 GLGIAVREV
+52 GVGIAVREV
-61 PMGDGRVDYLL
+61 PMADGRVDYLL

-81 IEAKPA
+81 VEAKPA
-87 GTTLAEVHLQAMRYA
+87 GTTLAEVHHQAMKYA
-102 SNLTPGQKLNA
+102 AGLTAGQKLNA
-113 VLAKGVLPFVYE
+113 ITVKGLLPFVYE

-144 RFFNFQ
+144 RLFNFQ
-150 RPSTLEAIIRSEDP
+150 RPATLESIIRAEDP

-170 WRSQIQSM
+170 WRSQIENM
-178 PGTDGYDLR
+178 PPTATYDLR
-187 PASERAIHNIENWLQ
+187 PASERAIHNIERWLQ

-264 GRKFTAIYPVE
+264 GRKFTSIYPVE

-285 TTVVVST
+285 TKVVVST

-315 PNVAGAVEAVYSDR
+315 PSVTGEVEAVYSDK
-329 FPPESFDLIIV
+329 FPPETFDLIIV

-351 RKVLEYFDAQII
+351 RKVLEYFDAQIV

-381 VSEYTFQES
+381 VSEYTYQES
-390 VADEVNVGFDVYR
+390 VADEVNVAFDVYR
-403 IKTQIGEEGG
+403 IKTQISEEGG

-421 PAIDKRTREQKEL
+421 PAIDKRTREQKEV
-434 EVSEDMDWKPTDEGI
+434 EVEEDLDWKPTDQGI
-449 AVESPNHIRLVLET
+449 AIESPNHIRLVLET
-463 FRDRMFSEIFPELN
+463 FRDRLFTEIFPELN
-477 DQGEK
+477 DKGEK

-510 NKGEGFA
+510 NKGDGFA

-524 QDPADLINRLRTSPE
+524 KDPADLINRLRTSPE

-627 SLESLLKKA
+627 SLDSLLKKA
-636 AARELTQDD
+636 AARELTQDE
-645 AATLGARLSKLG
+645 AATLGSRLSKLG
-657 LRMNATERNEIEAL
+657 LRMTSSERDEIEAI
-671 AGVTIEEMSQQLVRS
+671 AGVSLEEMSQQLVRS
-686 VNPEALAE
+686 VNADALSDAI
-694 ATKNAPEGT
+694 KNAPEGT
-703 PEEVAVHEFVQGLA
+703 PEELVIHEFVQGLT
-717 GALAT
+717 GVLAT

-743 ATPDTLLFAGGVPNL
+743 VTPDQLLFAGGVPNI
-758 ELAERLVHD
+758 ELAERTIQD
-767 WKQYLE
+767 WKQYME

-784 LYSNPQN
+784 LYSRPQN

-797 QLEELIATI
+797 QLEELITTI
-806 RKPHQ
+806 RKPHH

-826 KTNRSIKNKTVDLV
+826 KTDRSIQNKTVDLV
-840 SLVRFTL
+840 SLVRYTL
-847 GVMPELVPFADV
+847 GIMPELVPFSDV
-859 VEQRYQGWLLAQEQS
+859 VEERYEGWLLIQEQR
-874 GAHFS
+874 GARFTQ
-879 AEQKRWLDAIKDY
+879 EQRRWLDAIKDY
-892 ICTGVTFETP
+892 ICTGISFETR
-902 ALDAVPFIDWG
+902 ALDAVPFIEWG
-913 GSDGFERD
+913 GSDGIERD
-921 FTDPIHIIDDL
+921 FADPVAVITDL
-932 NEALSA
+932 NQALSA

>member
-1 VTLKSCLV
+1 MNS
-9 PRYSLEMA
+9 
-17 TGGIPAEAQARL
+17 GGLPAEAQARQ

-39 WIIQDRAEMNLSA
+39 WIIQDRAEINLLA
-52 GLGIAVREV
+52 GPGVAVREV

-72 YLNQKIVGV
+72 YVNQKIVGV

-102 SNLTPGQKLNA
+102 SSLTPGQKLNA
-113 VLAKGVLPFVYE
+113 VLANGVLPFVYE
-125 ASSTELFFSN
+125 ASSTELYFSN
-135 HFDPEPTSR
+135 HFDPEPASR
-144 RFFNFQ
+144 RIFNFQ
-150 RPSTLEAIIRSEDP
+150 RPSTLESLIRAEDP
-164 VTGKGG
+164 ARGKGG

-178 PGTDGYDLR
+178 PGTGEYDLR
-187 PASERAIHNIENWLQ
+187 PASERAIQQIETWLQ
-202 NDGRRRALVQM
+202 TDGRRKALVQM

-285 TTVVVST
+285 TKVAVST

-300 KGEALPEGYS
+300 KGEALPAGFS
-310 PDIDD
+310 PEIDD
-315 PNVAGAVEAVYSDR
+315 PEVSGEVEAVYSER
-329 FPPESFDLIIV
+329 MPPETFDLIIV

-374 AFFEQNL
+374 GFFEQNL
-381 VSEYTFQES
+381 VSEYSFQES
-390 VADEVNVGFDVYR
+390 VADGVNVGFDVYR

-413 LIEAGSVI
+413 VIEAGSVV
-421 PAIDKRTREQKEL
+421 PAIDKRTREQREL
-434 EVSEDMDWKPTDEGI
+434 EVSEDLEWKPTDQGI
-449 AVESPNHIRLVLET
+449 AIESPPHIRLVLET
-463 FRDRMFSEIFPELN
+463 FRDRLFTEIFPELN
-477 DQGEK
+477 DQGES

-510 NKGEGFA
+510 NKGDGFA

-524 QDPADLINRLRTSPE
+524 HNPADLINRLRTSPE

-605 DAIGVTEHDF
+605 DAIGVTEHEF
-615 VDVTVTDRVKTA
+615 VDVTVTERVKSV
-627 SLESLLKKA
+627 SLDLLLKKA
-636 AARELTQDD
+636 AARELTQDE
-645 AATLGARLSKLG
+645 AATLGSRLTKLS
-657 LRMNATERNEIEAL
+657 LRMTPSERYEIEAL
-671 AGVTIEEMSQQLVRS
+671 AGVSIEQISQQLVRS

-694 ATKNAPEGT
+694 VVKNAPEGT
-703 PEEVAVHEFVQGLA
+703 SEELAVHEFIQGLT
-717 GALAT
+717 GPLAT
-722 SQALRDRLVTMH
+722 SHELRERLVTIH
-734 QSKYIIRDE
+734 QSKYIFRDE
-743 ATPDTLLFAGGVPNL
+743 VTPDTLLFAGGVPDLNL
-758 ELAERLVHD
+758 ADKLVQD

-779 TALQL
+779 TAIQL
-784 LYSNPQN
+784 LYSRPQN
-791 SGVTRK
+791 SGVTRR

-826 KTNRSIKNKTVDLV
+826 RTNRSIKNKTVDLV
-840 SLVRFTL
+840 SLVRYTL
-847 GVMPELVPFADV
+847 GIMPELVPFADV
-859 VEQRYQGWLLAQEQS
+859 VEQRYQGWLLTQEQR
-874 GAHFS
+874 GTRFTQ
-879 AEQKRWLDAIKDY
+879 EQRRWLDAIKDY
-892 ICTGVTFETP
+892 ICTAVTFETP
-902 ALDAVPFIDWG
+902 ALDAVPFIEWG
-913 GSDGFERD
+913 GSDGIERD
-921 FTDPIHIIDDL
+921 FADPVAVIIEL
-932 NEALSA
+932 NQALSA

>member
-1 VTLKSCLV
+1 MNS
-9 PRYSLEMA
+9 
-17 TGGIPAEAQARL
+17 GGLPAEAQARL

-72 YLNQKIVGV
+72 YLNQRIVGV

-102 SNLTPGQKLNA
+102 SSLTPGQKLNA
-113 VLAKGVLPFVYE
+113 VVAKGVLPFVYE
-125 ASSTELFFSN
+125 ASGTELYFSN

-144 RFFNFQ
+144 RIFNFQ
-150 RPSTLEAIIRSEDP
+150 RPSTLEAIIRAEDP

-170 WRSQIQSM
+170 WRSQILQM
-178 PGTDGYDLR
+178 PSTEGYDLR
-187 PASERAIHNIENWLQ
+187 PASEKAIHNIEHWLQ

-264 GRKFTAIYPVE
+264 GRKFSAIYPVE
-275 QLTASGAADS
+275 QLTSSGAADS
-285 TTVVVST
+285 SKVVVST

-310 PDIDD
+310 AEIDD
-315 PNVAGAVEAVYSDR
+315 ANVSGEVEAVYSDR
-329 FPPESFDLIIV
+329 MPPESFDLIIV

-351 RKVLEYFDAQII
+351 RKVLEYFDAQIV

-390 VADEVNVGFDVYR
+390 VADEVNVGFDIYR
-403 IKTQIGEEGG
+403 IKTQIAEEGG
-413 LIEAGSVI
+413 LIEAGTVI

-434 EVSEDMDWKPTDEGI
+434 EVEEDYDWKPTDQGV
-449 AVESPNHIRLVLET
+449 AVESPNNIRLVLET
-463 FRDRMFSEIFPELN
+463 FRDRMFTEIFPELN
-477 DQGEK
+477 DRGEK

-496 AHAETIVRIVREVF
+496 AHAEAIVHIVRQVF
-510 NKGEGFA
+510 NKGNGFA
-517 AKITYTA
+517 EKITYTA
-524 QDPADLINRLRTSPE
+524 KDPADLINRLRTSPE

-615 VDVTVTDRVKTA
+615 VDVTVTERVKTA
-627 SLESLLKKA
+627 SLDSLLKKA
-636 AARELTQDD
+636 AARELTQDE
-645 AATLGARLSKLG
+645 AATLGSRLSKLG
-657 LRMNATERNEIEAL
+657 LRMNTAERNEIETL

-694 ATKNAPEGT
+694 AVKNAPEGT
-703 PEEVAVHEFVQGLA
+703 PEDVAVHQFVQGLT

-734 QSKYIIRDE
+734 QSKYIIIDE
-743 ATPDTLLFAGGVPNL
+743 VTPDTLLFAGGVPNL

-773 DNKDEI
+773 KNKDEI

-784 LYSNPQN
+784 LYSRPTN

-797 QLEELIATI
+797 ELEDLIAAI

-811 DWTPAVI
+811 DWTPAII

-859 VEQRYQGWLLAQEQS
+859 VEQRYQGWLLTQEQR
-874 GAHFS
+874 GARFTGD
-879 AEQKRWLDAIKDY
+879 QKRWLDAIKDY
-892 ICTGVTFETP
+892 ICTGVTFETE
-902 ALDAVPFIDWG
+902 ALESVPFNQWG
-913 GSDGFERD
+913 GGSGIERD
-921 FTDPIHIIDDL
+921 FTDPVSVINDL
-932 NEALSA
+932 NQALSA

>member
-1 VTLKSCLV
+1 MNS
-9 PRYSLEMA
+9 
-17 TGGIPAEAQARL
+17 GGLPAEAHARQ

-39 WIIQDRAEMNLSA
+39 WVIQDRAEMNLSA
-52 GLGIAVREV
+52 GPGVAVREV

-72 YLNQKIVGV
+72 YLNQRIVGV

-102 SNLTPGQKLNA
+102 SSLTPGQKLNA
-113 VLAKGVLPFVYE
+113 VLANGVLPFVYE
-125 ASSTELFFSN
+125 ASSTELYFSN

-144 RFFNFQ
+144 RIFNFQ
-150 RPSTLEAIIRSEDP
+150 RPSTLEALIRAEDP

-170 WRSQIQSM
+170 WRSQIQTM
-178 PGTDGYDLR
+178 PGTEGYDLR
-187 PASERAIHNIENWLQ
+187 PASERAIHNIEHWLQ
-202 NDGRRRALVQM
+202 TDGRRRALVQM

-285 TTVVVST
+285 TKVVVST

-300 KGEALPEGYS
+300 KGDPIPEGYS

-315 PNVAGAVEAVYSDR
+315 PSVSGEVEAVYSEK
-329 FPPESFDLIIV
+329 FPPETFDLIIV

-351 RKVLEYFDAQII
+351 RKVLEYFDAQIV

-381 VSEYTFQES
+381 VSEYTYQES
-390 VADEVNVGFDVYR
+390 VADEVNVGFDIYR

-413 LIEAGSVI
+413 LIEAGTVI

-434 EVSEDMDWKPTDEGI
+434 EVEEDLDWKPTDQGI
-449 AVESPNHIRLVLET
+449 AIESPNHIRLVLET
-463 FRDRMFSEIFPELN
+463 FRDRLFTEIFPELN
-477 DQGEK
+477 DKGEK

-510 NKGEGFA
+510 NKGDGFA

-524 QDPADLINRLRTSPE
+524 KDPADLINRLRTSPE

-605 DAIGVTEHDF
+605 DAIGVTEHGF

-657 LRMNATERNEIEAL
+657 LRMTASERNEIEAL
-671 AGVTIEEMSQQLVRS
+671 AGVTIEEMSKQLVRS
-686 VNPEALAE
+686 VNAEALAQ
-694 ATKNAPEGT
+694 AVKDAPEGT
-703 PEEVAVHEFVQGLA
+703 SEEAVVHDFVQGLT

-743 ATPDTLLFAGGVPNL
+743 VTPDQLLFAGGVPNI
-758 ELAERLVHD
+758 ELAERTIQD
-767 WKQYLE
+767 WKQYME

-784 LYSNPQN
+784 LYSRPQN

-797 QLEELIATI
+797 QLEDLIATI

-811 DWTPAVI
+811 DWTPAII

-826 KTNRSIKNKTVDLV
+826 KTNRSIQNKTVDLV
-840 SLVRFTL
+840 SLVRYTL
-847 GVMPELVPFADV
+847 GIMPELVPFADV
-859 VEQRYQGWLLAQEQS
+859 VEQRYLGWLLTQEQR
-874 GAHFS
+874 GTHFTQ
-879 AEQKRWLDAIKDY
+879 EQRRWLDAIKDY
-892 ICTGVTFETP
+892 ICRGVTFETP
-902 ALDAVPFIDWG
+902 ALDAVPFIEWG
-913 GSDGFERD
+913 GSDGIERD
-921 FTDPIHIIDDL
+921 FADPVAVITDL
-932 NEALSA
+932 NQALSA

>member
-1 VTLKSCLV
+1 
-9 PRYSLEMA
+9 MI
-17 TGGIPAEAQARL
+17 TGGLPAEAQARI

-39 WIIQDRAEMNLSA
+39 WVIQDRAEMNLSA
-52 GLGIAVREV
+52 ASGIAVREV

-72 YLNQKIVGV
+72 YLNQRIVGV

-102 SNLTPGQKLNA
+102 SSLTAGQKQNA
-113 VLAKGVLPFVYE
+113 VLVKAVLPFVYE
-125 ASSTELFFSN
+125 ATSTELYFSN
-135 HFDPEPTSR
+135 HFDPEPISR
-144 RFFNFQ
+144 RLFNFQ
-150 RPSTLEAIIRSEDP
+150 RPETLAAIIRAEDP
-164 VTGKGG
+164 NTGKGG
-170 WRSQIQSM
+170 WRTQILTL

-187 PASERAIHNIENWLQ
+187 PASERAIHNLEHWLQ
-202 NDGRRRALVQM
+202 SDGRRRALVQM

-255 FKNWDTPDD
+255 FQNWDTPDD
-264 GRKFTAIYPVE
+264 GRKFSAIYPVE
-275 QLTASGAADS
+275 QLSARGAADS
-285 TTVVVST
+285 SKVVVST

-300 KGEALPEGYS
+300 KGEALPEGWS

-315 PNVAGAVEAVYSDR
+315 PNISGEVEAVYSEQL
-329 FPPESFDLIIV
+329 PPEAFDLIVV

-351 RKVLEYFDAQII
+351 RKVLEYFDAQIV

-374 AFFEQNL
+374 AFFQQNL
-381 VSEYTFQES
+381 VSEYTFQQS
-390 VADEVNVGFDVYR
+390 VADEVNVGFDIYR

-434 EVSEDMDWKPTDEGI
+434 EVEEDYDWKPTDQGI

-463 FRDRMFSEIFPELN
+463 FRDRLFTEIFPELN

-510 NKGEGFA
+510 NKGDGFA

-615 VDVTVTDRVKTA
+615 VDVTVTERVKTA
-627 SLESLLKKA
+627 SLDALLKKA
-636 AARELTQDD
+636 AALELTQEE
-645 AATLGARLSKLG
+645 AATLGSRLSKLG
-657 LRMNATERNEIEAL
+657 LRMTASERDEIASI
-671 AGVTIEEMSQQLVRS
+671 AGVTLEEMSQQLVKS
-686 VNPEALAE
+686 VNAE
-694 ATKNAPEGT
+694 EIAAAKAEAPEGQT
-703 PEEVAVHEFVQGLA
+703 EEVTVHLFMQSLA
-717 GALAT
+717 GVLAT
-722 SQALRDRLVTMH
+722 SAQLRERLVTMH
-734 QSKYIIRDE
+734 QSKYIFRDE
-743 ATPDTLLFAGGVPNL
+743 ITPDFLLSAEGVPNL
-758 ELAERLVHD
+758 ELAQRLVSD

-773 DNKDEI
+773 ENKDEI

-784 LYSNPQN
+784 LYSRPQN

-797 QLEELIATI
+797 EVEDLIATI

-811 DWTPAVI
+811 EWTPTVI
-818 WKSYELLN
+818 WKSYELLS
-826 KTNRSIKNKTVDLV
+826 KTNRSIHNKTVDLV

-847 GVMPELVPFADV
+847 GIMPELIPFADV
-859 VEQRYQGWLLAQEQS
+859 VEERYQGWLLTQEQR
-874 GAHFS
+874 GTRFS
-879 AEQKRWLDAIKDY
+879 QDQRRWLDAIKDY

-902 ALDAVPFIDWG
+902 ALDAVPFIEWG
-913 GSDGFERD
+913 GSDGIERD
-921 FTDPIHIIDDL
+921 FTDPVGIITDL
-932 NEALSA
+932 NQALSA